1 MLPSA
6 EEIIKIMKE
15 DFDINITESNTVKI
29 DVNDILTRNFN
40 LSDIN
45 ITIPTLKI
53 DNLFPGINIDELS
66 DVNLTTNI
74 PDSPFNGMNLKDFVD
89 GDLNINLE

>member
-1 MLPSA
+1 MS
-6 EEIIKIMKE
+6 E
-15 DFDINITESNTVKI
+15 
-29 DVNDILTRNFN
+29 
-40 LSDIN
+40 IN

-53 DNLFPGINIDELS
+53 DNLFPGINIEEIA